1 MKFKAY
7 VDQNSTYVF
16 DVEADDY
23 ISAVRKLS
31 DLISDEQSFFTYLS
45 TIPHEVDLSGLADTA
60 VFSEEE

>member
-31 DLISDEQSFFTYLS
+31 DLISDEQSAPPL
-45 TIPHEVDLSGLADTA
+45 
-60 VFSEEE
+60 